1 MVTIAVFLLLR
12 FTYSLIRKRMKT
24 SIIICTYNE
33 EKTIADLVKSCC
45 NHNPDAEILVV
56 DDGSVDRTETIL
68 HELSVNYSFQYEKLS
83 ENKGKSWAMAHGV
96 EKAKN
101 DIILFFDADV
111 SSIKKEHF
119 DTLIIPILNN
129 EADMVLGQPSETLID
144 YRMNPFKSLTGE
156 RALIKSHIIPILDDI
171 RETRFG
177 VETFI
182 NLYYQA
188 RGRRVKYVLL
198 DGLYHP
204 TKYEKT
210 TPRNATLEFIKEGK
224 EIAITYLNNHDLIAQ
239 RLALRIKKSNESAL
253 SRIEFL
259 QNDIN
264 SKLLGLKDKL
274 HP

>member
-1 MVTIAVFLLLR
+1 
-12 FTYSLIRKRMKT
+12 MKT
-24 SIIICTYNE
+24 SIVICTYNE
-33 EKTIADLVKSCC
+33 EKTIADVVISCC
-45 NHNPDAEILVV
+45 THNPNAEILVV
-56 DDGSVDRTETIL
+56 DDGSVDRTEIIL
-68 HELSVNYSFQYEKLS
+68 QEISMNYSFRYEKLR
-83 ENKGKSWAMAHGV
+83 ENKGKSWAMAYGV

-111 SSIKKEHF
+111 SNIKKEHF
-119 DTLIIPILNN
+119 DNLILPILNN

-144 YRMNPFKSLTGE
+144 YRVNPFKSLTGE
-156 RALIKSHIIPILDDI
+156 RALLKRHIYPILDDL

-188 RGRRVKYVLL
+188 QGRRVKYVLL

-210 TPRNATLEFIKEGK
+210 SSKKATIEFIKEGK
-224 EIAITYLNNHDLIAQ
+224 EIALTYLNNHELIANC
-239 RLALRIKKSNESAL
+239 LALRIKKNNESAL
-253 SRIEFL
+253 SRIEFF

-264 SKLLGLKDKL
+264 GKLLEFKDKL
-274 HP
+274 KLKL